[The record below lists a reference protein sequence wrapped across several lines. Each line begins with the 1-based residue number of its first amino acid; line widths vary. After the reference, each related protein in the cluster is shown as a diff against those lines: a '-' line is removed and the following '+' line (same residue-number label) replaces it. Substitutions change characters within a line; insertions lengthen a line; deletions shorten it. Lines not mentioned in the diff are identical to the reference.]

1 MAKRPR
7 NSIAWHFTPCNLGCC
22 HVVCKFIRGT
32 GPLNILKLSC
42 DRFNRIYIICIASYS
57 INYIYTTA
65 GLKGMFLSHPM
76 RTHPNSKLL
85 QESSTIN
92 MIKQEHSSLWL
103 LVSPLAVEGPGR
115 ERAMCKKKSVGSA
128 LYMHALTYSTY
139 TTWIMYIYTLS

>member
-42 DRFNRIYIICIASYS
+42 IASYS

-85 QESSTIN
+85 
-92 MIKQEHSSLWL
+92 QEHSSLWL